1 MVEIFKNEMPPQKEQ
16 DENKIEDFCTKFTF
30 NLKGMEE
37 PEKFIELLFESRD
50 IMIDSVVKSEDGK
63 RFIVDH
69 RHFDAGFKGSDTI
82 EISSENFSL
91 EDLIKAVEE
100 FESGGAD
107 FTNHMKK
114 LRSEG

>member
-1 MVEIFKNEMPPQKEQ
+1 MGENFISELPLQEKKEKNEVKE
-16 DENKIEDFCTKFTF
+16 FCKNF
-30 NLKGMEE
+30 NFDLRGMEE

-50 IMIDSVVKSEDGK
+50 IMVDSVVKSEDGK
-63 RFIVDH
+63 KFVVDH

-82 EISSENFSL
+82 EISSEKFSL

-100 FESGGAD
+100 FESGASD
-107 FTNHMKK
+107 FAGHMKK